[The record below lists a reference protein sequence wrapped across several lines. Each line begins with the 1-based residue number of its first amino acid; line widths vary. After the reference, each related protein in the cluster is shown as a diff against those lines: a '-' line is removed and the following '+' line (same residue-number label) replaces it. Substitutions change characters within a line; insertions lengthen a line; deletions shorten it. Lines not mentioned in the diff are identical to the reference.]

1 MPTRSRPESTR
12 RSAASRAGSVK
23 RTGAGPPAR
32 PDRHLLYTAAVQDV
46 DVDLDNLTRIY
57 RGAHRRSPTLLRED
71 FCGTAAL
78 ACAWVLGGARRR
90 AWGVDLHRPTLAW
103 ARRRRLAH
111 LGASAAR
118 VTLIGAD
125 ARSVTRPRVEVITA
139 LNFSY
144 WVFKTRAGLRDY
156 LRAARRS
163 LRPGG
168 MLLLDAFGGTE
179 AQQSLVET
187 TRVPASR
194 GPGGER
200 IPRFTFKWEQ
210 ASFNPVDHHLRCDIH
225 FRLADGRLMRRA
237 FSYDWRMWTLPEI
250 REVLAEAGFRS
261 SRVYLQDWDDKAGQP
276 LSTYSRRVRFENQSG
291 WLAYVVGLT

>member
-12 RSAASRAGSVK
+12 RS
-23 RTGAGPPAR
+23 GAGAPARR
-32 PDRHLLYTAAVQDV
+32 PDRHLLYTAAVQHV
-46 DVDLDNLTRIY
+46 ELDLDHLVHIY
-57 RGAHRRSPTLLRED
+57 RGLHRRAPILLRED

-78 ACAWVLGGARRR
+78 ACAWVLGGPRRR

-103 ARRRRLAH
+103 ARRRRLPH
-111 LGASAAR
+111 LGAAAAR

-125 ARSVTRPRVEVITA
+125 ARTVTRPRVDVITA

-144 WVFKTRAGLRDY
+144 WVFKTRAGLGDY

-168 MLLLDAFGGTE
+168 MLFLDAFGGSDATQ
-179 AQQSLVET
+179 ALVET
-187 TRVPASR
+187 SRVPASR

-200 IPRFTFKWEQ
+200 IAGFTFEWEQ
-210 ASFNPVDHHLRCDIH
+210 ASFNPVDHHLRCHIH
-225 FRLADGRLMRRA
+225 FRFTDGHVSRRA

-250 REVLAEAGFRS
+250 RELMAEAGFRS
-261 SRVYLQDWDDKAGQP
+261 SRVYLQDWDDRAGRP
-276 LSTYSRRVRFENQSG
+276 LTTYSRRERFENQAG
-291 WLAYVVGLT
+291 WLAYVVGLA